1 MLRSP
6 APPSLRPH
14 RPLVVEL
21 VGPPG
26 AGKSTLARLLAE
38 RDSRIRAGLGVD
50 AVSTPRLAASAMHTL
65 PTIVQLCRSTAGL
78 PWAESRQLIRLHAL
92 GDSLDHTAV
101 NGKRVLLVEEGPVLV
116 LSWLQVFCPATR
128 DDPVLTRWRE
138 QALARWGA
146 TVRLVLAL
154 DAADD
159 VLRARI
165 RTRTKPHPV
174 KHGSDREIDE
184 FIASFRTAF
193 TDVLAALRSRGT
205 DVAVLR
211 TDDEP
216 LPRLAEQVL
225 EILARAGV
233 AGVRG
238 GAQC

>member
-128 DDPVLTRWRE
+128 DDPGG
-138 QALARWGA
+138 AARGIFA
-146 TVRLVLAL
+146 G
-154 DAADD
+154 
-159 VLRARI
+159 
-165 RTRTKPHPV
+165 RTRALT
-174 KHGSDREIDE
+174 SW
-184 FIASFRTAF
+184 
-193 TDVLAALRSRGT
+193 LAE
-205 DVAVLR
+205 LR
-211 TDDEP
+211 T
-216 LPRLAEQVL
+216 
-225 EILARAGV
+225 GV
-233 AGVRG
+233 AGTSTRASG
-238 GAQC
+238 FSR